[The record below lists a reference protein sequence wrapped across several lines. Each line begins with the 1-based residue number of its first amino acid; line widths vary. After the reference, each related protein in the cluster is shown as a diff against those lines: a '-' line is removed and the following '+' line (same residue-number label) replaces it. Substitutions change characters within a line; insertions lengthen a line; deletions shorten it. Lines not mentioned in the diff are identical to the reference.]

1 MQWIVITTALIFG
14 RLYGNPVCR
23 DTNGSLITNLCQPMS
38 VNMQTSKNEQG
49 SSCQPCPTDK
59 NYEYNPSS
67 PIPCF
72 CAVPLGVGLRLKS
85 PGITDFRPYEDAFEI
100 NLTSLLQLFLYQ
112 LNIESY
118 IWEVGPRLNM
128 HMKLF
133 PSNSSLFNISEIVR
147 LRHILAGW
155 EITLSDVFGP
165 YELLNFTLGS
175 YADGM
180 CSLFTLKILILL
192 FKTMC
197 LAAYFLVSLRGKG
210 TVAGLQG
217 SFCVLFREIIWI
229 IMIAFVLHFC

>member
-1 MQWIVITTALIFG
+1 MVKLGAKKVKRLTIWDGGRTEDCTFLRGKENSNSLLSNLFMQWIVITTAVIFG
-14 RLYGNPVCR
+14 RLYGNPVCG
-23 DTNGSLITNLCQPMS
+23 DTNGALITNLCQPMS

-72 CAVPLGVGLRLKS
+72 CAVPLGVGIRLKS

-147 LRHILAGW
+147 LRHILAAW

-180 CSLFTLKILILL
+180 CSL
-192 FKTMC
+192 
-197 LAAYFLVSLRGKG
+197 
-210 TVAGLQG
+210 
-217 SFCVLFREIIWI
+217 
-229 IMIAFVLHFC
+229 

>member
-1 MQWIVITTALIFG
+1 MQWIVITTAVIFG
-14 RLYGNPVCR
+14 RLYGNPVCG
-23 DTNGSLITNLCQPMS
+23 DTNGALITNLCQPMS

-59 NYEYNPSS
+59 NYEYNPAS

-147 LRHILAGW
+147 LRHILAAW

-180 CSLFTLKILILL
+180 CSL
-192 FKTMC
+192 
-197 LAAYFLVSLRGKG
+197 
-210 TVAGLQG
+210 
-217 SFCVLFREIIWI
+217 
-229 IMIAFVLHFC
+229 

>member
-1 MQWIVITTALIFG
+1 MLVIGTIFIFG
-14 RLYGNPVCR
+14 RLHGNPVCGKTSGAR
-23 DTNGSLITNLCQPMS
+23 ITNLCQPQS
-38 VNMQTSKNEQG
+38 VNQQTLKPEQNSKLNCG
-49 SSCQPCPTDK
+49 PCPTDR

-85 PGITDFRPYEDAFEI
+85 PGITDFFPYEDAFDI

-112 LNIESY
+112 LNIDQY
-118 IWEVGPRLNM
+118 VWEVGPRLKM

-133 PSNSSLFNISEIVR
+133 PSNTSLFNISEVVR
-147 LRHILAGW
+147 LRHVLAGW

-180 CSLFTLKILILL
+180 FNSKLLILEFEL
-192 FKTMC
+192 SGDM
-197 LAAYFLVSLRGKG
+197 YHS
-210 TVAGLQG
+210 
-217 SFCVLFREIIWI
+217 
-229 IMIAFVLHFC
+229 